1 MGQIADATGIQFR
14 MLNTAKGAAVQAP
27 RCQSDRHRYREE
39 ATRWVQ
45 DARGVELV
53 EGAVTGLILEEI
65 DGVLGVRGVR
75 LEDGVELRAHATIL
89 TTGTFLR
96 AIMHTGERT
105 ASGGRVGERSADG
118 LSGDV
123 ERLGLRLGRLKTG
136 TPPRID
142 QRTVDF
148 SVMEAQPGD
157 EAPRPFSFLSDP
169 MAFPSL
175 PQVDCHITFT
185 NERTHRIIAENV
197 HRAPMYNGSIGGV
210 GPRYCPAVEDK
221 IMRFPDRERHQ
232 IFVEPEGL
240 DTDVLYI
247 NGLSTSLPAEVQEDF
262 LRTVPG
268 LERAEF
274 LRHGYAVEYD
284 FVQPSQLADSLQ
296 LQEVPGLFLAGQING
311 TSGYEEA
318 AGQGLIAGAN
328 AALWIQ
334 DRAPFVLHRHEAYLG
349 VMVDDLVITNPKEP
363 YRMFSS
369 RAEYRLL
376 LRHDN
381 ADRRLVARAAEVG
394 LVERARAD
402 GVAAKERAIEDV
414 IRALGSARDR
424 ENKAWLDVLRR
435 PGEDFDSVARAAGIA
450 ALEDLSVECREAV
463 QIDVKYE
470 GYIARQADEV
480 VRMRRQESTE
490 IPRDLDYRELDGLG
504 SEAREKLMDVR
515 PRTLGAAG
523 RIEGIR
529 PPDVALVAIHVAR
542 LRAASR

>member
-1 MGQIADATGIQFR
+1 
-14 MLNTAKGAAVQAP
+14 
-27 RCQSDRHRYREE
+27 
-39 ATRWVQ
+39 
-45 DARGVELV
+45 
-53 EGAVTGLILEEI
+53 
-65 DGVLGVRGVR
+65 
-75 LEDGVELRAHATIL
+75 
-89 TTGTFLR
+89 
-96 AIMHTGERT
+96 
-105 ASGGRVGERSADG
+105 
-118 LSGDV
+118 
-123 ERLGLRLGRLKTG
+123 
-136 TPPRID
+136 
-142 QRTVDF
+142 
-148 SVMEAQPGD
+148 MEAQPGD
-157 EAPRPFSFLSDP
+157 ALRRPFSFLTDP
-169 MAFPSL
+169 EAFPTL

-185 NERTHRIIAENV
+185 NERTHRIIADNV

-221 IMRFPDRERHQ
+221 IMRFPDRGRHQ

-268 LERAEF
+268 LERAKF

-394 LVERARAD
+394 LVGKERAEC
-402 GVAAKERAIEDV
+402 VSAKERAIESV
-414 IRALGSARDR
+414 IRTLGRARDP
-424 ENKAWLDVLRR
+424 ENKPWLEVLRR
-435 PGEDFDSVARAAGIA
+435 PEESFDSVAAAAGIPE
-450 ALEDLSVECREAV
+450 LDGLSVECREAV
-463 QIDVKYE
+463 EIDIKYE
-470 GYIARQADEV
+470 GYIARQAGDV
-480 VRMRRQESTE
+480 ARMSRQESTE
-490 IPRDLDYRELDGLG
+490 IPRDLDYSQLDGLG
-504 SEAREKLMDVR
+504 NEAREKLLDLR
-515 PRTLGAAG
+515 PRTLGAAS

-529 PPDVALVAIHVAR
+529 PPDVALIGIHVAR
-542 LRAASR
+542 LRASSR